1 MKKPDHCIPLQPS
14 APCGSL
20 TGDRASAARLPNN
33 QPSEKRFIG
42 KEPQKALGVLKSH
55 RSVQSNKRF
64 LWYNERIIHTGGAV
78 CDQLFQIVA
87 TPGEA

>member
-42 KEPQKALGVLKSH
+42 KEPQKALVVLKSH

-64 LWYNERIIHTGGAV
+64 LWYNERII
-78 CDQLFQIVA
+78 LNFLNN
-87 TPGEA
+87 TP